1 MNEIIMKGIYD
12 MVLSL
17 VTLMILFAAGYLVGQ
32 IRTEREYEKRGYR
45 IKPKHS
51 NTKAQFIDVH
61 DINYDWVLT
70 KALSFLRDIF
80 KVFNDRKGGINYEK
94 TVTKFKKEKGL
105 G

>member
-61 DINYDWVLT
+61 DINYD
-70 KALSFLRDIF
+70 
-80 KVFNDRKGGINYEK
+80 
-94 TVTKFKKEKGL
+94 
-105 G
+105 